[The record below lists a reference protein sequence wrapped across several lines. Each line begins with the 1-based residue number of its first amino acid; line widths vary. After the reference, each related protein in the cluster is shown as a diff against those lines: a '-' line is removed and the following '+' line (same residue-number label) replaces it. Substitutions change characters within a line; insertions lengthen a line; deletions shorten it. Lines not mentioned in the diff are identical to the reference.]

1 MKAKLK
7 AFFQSNVFRCVTVL
21 LTIVLVS
28 GALLSVCNDL
38 LFVSAEERF
47 ARTLAKIYG
56 RQVETTQL
64 SVSAEDAVFAEG
76 TVNAA
81 YLTDDGNYLIQ
92 STGNGGYSGG
102 TVTLWTVFTCEGS
115 KEANDFKW
123 LGIEKVVYESDRKQ
137 SYISKIKKKFYT
149 EFTVHNEE
157 ILAGGKFTTAAGGD
171 DIYTLSAGASR
182 SSAAIVNGVNTALAY
197 FRAHV
202 LGDEA

>member
-21 LTIVLVS
+21 LAIVLVS

-102 TVTLWTVFTCEGS
+102 TVTLWTVFSCEGS
-115 KEANDFKW
+115 KEA
-123 LGIEKVVYESDRKQ
+123 
-137 SYISKIKKKFYT
+137 
-149 EFTVHNEE
+149 HEE

-202 LGDEA
+202 LGGEA